1 MDFYLGIDIGTS
13 RVKAVL
19 FDQHFQACASA
30 AQSTGPR
37 LSANGEA
44 EQDMAQLWQSV
55 VAILRDIARHPA
67 LQNGR
72 LRAIGLAGQ
81 GEGVWLCDAE
91 GEPVGPGILWSDTR
105 SRELM
110 NELLSR
116 PGFDRRFF
124 DDTGTHLQ
132 PCNTSMQLRW
142 LKHHQPERLA
152 AARYLFFAKDWIR
165 FRLTGVAAL
174 DLTDASTSLL
184 NQQSGK
190 LSAVVLNEMGLADLQ
205 PLFPPLLAPDAQAGA
220 LREEVAALTGL
231 PAATPVAAGALDV
244 CSAALGCGAV
254 NDGDIYT
261 ILGTTCCTGIVCHG
275 RQTVNEG
282 TRYVT
287 HTEAG
292 SFINLFPMQAG
303 TPNIDWLQQQI
314 SLDPDLQQLEQHIAS
329 VEPGS
334 GGVFWQP
341 YLNGERAPF
350 FSPEARAG
358 YFGISQHT
366 TRAELQRAVFEGL
379 AYAIVD
385 SLQGYPQGGELYL
398 TGGGAASATWL
409 QIIADCTGRTVVSS
423 TFNELSARGAA
434 ILAARSV
441 DALSRYPA
449 LEQTR
454 YRPNPQAH
462 SRYVALYPVY
472 RLLREQMLPVW
483 HARREA
489 LQRISQEQRI

>member
-19 FDQHFQACASA
+19 FDEHFQACASA
-30 AQSTGPR
+30 AQNTGPR
-37 LSANGEA
+37 LSANGHA

-55 VAILRDIARHPA
+55 VAILCEIAQHPA
-67 LQNGR
+67 LQKGR

-81 GEGVWLCDAE
+81 GEGVWLSDAE
-91 GEPVGPGILWSDTR
+91 GESVGPGILWSDTR

-110 NELLSR
+110 SELLNR

-132 PCNTSMQLRW
+132 PCNTSMQLCW
-142 LKHHQPERLA
+142 LKLHQPERLA

-174 DLTDASTSLL
+174 ELTDASTSLL
-184 NQQSGK
+184 NQQSGT
-190 LSAVVLNEMGLADLQ
+190 LSGVVLNEMGLTDLAH
-205 PLFPPLLAPDAQAGA
+205 LFPPLLAPDAQAGT

-231 PAATPVAAGALDV
+231 PVATPVAAGALDV

-314 SLDPDLQQLEQHIAS
+314 SLNPDLQQLEQSIAS

-441 DALSRYPA
+441 DALNRYPA

-454 YRPNPQAH
+454 YQPNPQAH
-462 SRYVALYPVY
+462 TRYAALYPVY

-483 HARREA
+483 QARHEA

>member
-1 MDFYLGIDIGTS
+1 MQ
-13 RVKAVL
+13 K
-19 FDQHFQACASA
+19 
-30 AQSTGPR
+30 
-37 LSANGEA
+37 
-44 EQDMAQLWQSV
+44 
-55 VAILRDIARHPA
+55 
-67 LQNGR
+67 
-72 LRAIGLAGQ
+72 
-81 GEGVWLCDAE
+81 
-91 GEPVGPGILWSDTR
+91 R
-105 SRELM
+105 S
-110 NELLSR
+110 
-116 PGFDRRFF
+116 
-124 DDTGTHLQ
+124 
-132 PCNTSMQLRW
+132 
-142 LKHHQPERLA
+142 
-152 AARYLFFAKDWIR
+152 
-165 FRLTGVAAL
+165 
-174 DLTDASTSLL
+174 
-184 NQQSGK
+184 
-190 LSAVVLNEMGLADLQ
+190 
-205 PLFPPLLAPDAQAGA
+205 PPH
-220 LREEVAALTGL
+220 
-231 PAATPVAAGALDV
+231 
-244 CSAALGCGAV
+244 S
-254 NDGDIYT
+254 
-261 ILGTTCCTGIVCHG
+261 
-275 RQTVNEG
+275 QTVNEG

-454 YRPNPQAH
+454 YRPHPQAH